1 MKKNI
6 AILTLL
12 FCTALSQADPSPGTV
27 GFQFLKTQVGARP
40 AAMGGAFVAI
50 PGDINAIQ
58 YNPAGIVT
66 FNKRTA
72 SFSYLNDL
80 LDINM
85 GFVGFVQP
93 KVGPGNLGIAVLF
106 KDYGNLIKTDITG
119 EEMGNFSSNSFSFA
133 AAYAIEPYKNLYVG
147 ASGKYIR
154 FGIDNYFADALVV
167 DGGVMYT
174 IPSLALTLAAGVF
187 NVGQAMSAFVETK
200 DDLPT
205 NVKVG
210 FSKALAHLPLL
221 LSFNLYKYNDED
233 WYGAL
238 GGEFTLSPNLFL
250 RLGYDQFGRDLQVD
264 SSNDKFA
271 GAAVGLGLLW
281 NNIRVDYAFTTYGEL
296 GALNRFSVSGQF

>member
-1 MKKNI
+1 MKKSTI
-6 AILTLL
+6 ILFLL
-12 FCTALSQADPSPGTV
+12 FCAALLYADPSPGTV

-66 FNKRTA
+66 FSQRTA

-106 KDYGNLIKTDITG
+106 KDYGNFVKTDVSG
-119 EEMGNFSSNSFSFA
+119 QEMGNFSSNSFSFA
-133 AAYAIEPYKNLYVG
+133 AAYAVEPYKNLYVG
-147 ASGKYIR
+147 ASGKYLR

-167 DGGVMYT
+167 DAGVMYT
-174 IPSLALTLAAGVF
+174 IPSQALTLAAGIF
-187 NVGQAMSAFVETK
+187 NVGRALSAFVETK
-200 DDLPT
+200 DDLPR
-205 NVKVG
+205 NYKLG
-210 FSKALAHLPLL
+210 FSKRLAHLPLM
-221 LSFNLYKYNDED
+221 LSFNLYKYNDEN

-250 RLGYDQFGRDLQVD
+250 RLGYDQFGKDLRVD

-271 GAAVGLGLLW
+271 GAAIGLGLLW
-281 NNIRVDYAFTTYGEL
+281 NKIHIDYAFTTYGEL
-296 GALNRFSVSGQF
+296 GTLNRFSVSGQF